1 MEAVEIDFLEAASVP
16 MKTAI
21 SVISGLSSV
30 MGMWFKLIPGNYF
43 LVSRN
48 LADKSPFIS
57 FLMGWRQKS

>member
-1 MEAVEIDFLEAASVP
+1 MEAGEIDFLEATSVP

-30 MGMWFKLIPGNYF
+30 MGMWLKLISGNYF
-43 LVSRN
+43 FVSCN

-57 FLMGWRQKS
+57 FVMGWRQKS